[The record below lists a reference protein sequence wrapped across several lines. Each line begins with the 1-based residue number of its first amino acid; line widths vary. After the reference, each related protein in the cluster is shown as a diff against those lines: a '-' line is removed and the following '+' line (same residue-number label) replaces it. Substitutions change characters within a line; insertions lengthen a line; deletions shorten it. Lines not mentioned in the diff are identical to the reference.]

1 MTDRRT
7 LVWPSPTELGVNS
20 IQLLLFIYLLDRV
33 HSILYTDKPA
43 TTVVGGCRV
52 REGRGVRWVG
62 GWRLTGAVEVA
73 VSDAER
79 GEDEG
84 ADGGLLHPPDAQ
96 PHRGHPVAAAQRH
109 RRRGALG
116 RHAPLDSAAAA
127 ALLLGFSAALR
138 LALLSL
144 PPCCLRCNLG

>member
-1 MTDRRT
+1 M
-7 LVWPSPTELGVNS
+7 WPPTELEGS
-20 IQLLLFIYLLDRV
+20 FFFLRKEFDPIITIYLLDPVFCIQTR
-33 HSILYTDKPA
+33 PA
-43 TTVVGGCRV
+43 IAVGGRS
-52 REGRGVRWVG
+52 GSRGPG
-62 GWRLTGAVEVA
+62 GWGSWRLTGAVEVA
-73 VSDAER
+73 VAAAER
-79 GEDEG
+79 GVDEA

-144 PPCCLRCNLG
+144 PPCCLRCNLD